1 MKKMTSLFLSL
12 IAVMSACSS
21 PKEQY
26 GDGLYADIQT
36 SKGHIVIQLE
46 YEKAPMTVAN
56 FVSLAEGTNPYV
68 DKKYKGKPYY
78 DGLTFHRVVND
89 FMIQGGDP
97 NGDGQGGPGYVFK
110 DEFVEGLTHD
120 KAGIL
125 SMANSGP
132 TTNGSQF
139 FITHRATP
147 HLDGVHSVFG
157 HTIKGIEVVNAI
169 QQGDKI
175 EKITIV
181 REGKEAKKFN
191 AAKEFKKYF
200 EEEAKAQ
207 QDKKANLEKAQAK
220 YQALFADLQSKATKT
235 DSGLSYVITKKGNGT
250 KPVHGQDVFI
260 HYAGFFEDGR
270 LFDSSH
276 EDLSKEFDIFNPR
289 RAAANQ
295 YIPIPFKFGNKQGLI
310 PGFIEGLEQMSF
322 GDTAVIFIPAHLG
335 YGERGMGMIPPN
347 TNLVF
352 ELQLL
357 EKQN

>member
-12 IAVMSACSS
+12 IAVVSACSS

-36 SKGHIVIQLE
+36 SKGQIVIQLE

-97 NGDGQGGPGYVFK
+97 NGDGQGGPGYIFR
-110 DEFVEGLTHD
+110 DEFAEGLVHD

-147 HLDGVHSVFG
+147 HLDGVHTVFG
-157 HTIKGIEVVNAI
+157 HTVKGLDVINAI

-175 EKITIV
+175 EKITII
-181 REGKEAKKFN
+181 REGKAAKNFN
-191 AAKEFKKYF
+191 GAKEFKKYF

-207 QDKKANLEKAQAK
+207 QDKKESQAKAQAK
-220 YQALFADLQSKATKT
+220 YAALFTDLKAKATKT
-235 DSGLSYVITKKGNGT
+235 DSGLSYVITKKGTGA
-250 KPVHGQDVFI
+250 KPVHDQDVFI
-260 HYAGFFEDGR
+260 HYAGFFEDGK
-270 LFDSSH
+270 LFDTSR

-289 RAAANQ
+289 RAAAKQ
-295 YIPIPFKFGNKQGLI
+295 YIPIPFKFGKKQGLI
-310 PGFIEGLEQMSF
+310 PGFIEGLEQMSY
-322 GDTAVIFIPAHLG
+322 GDTAIIFIPAHLG

-357 EKQN
+357 QSQQ